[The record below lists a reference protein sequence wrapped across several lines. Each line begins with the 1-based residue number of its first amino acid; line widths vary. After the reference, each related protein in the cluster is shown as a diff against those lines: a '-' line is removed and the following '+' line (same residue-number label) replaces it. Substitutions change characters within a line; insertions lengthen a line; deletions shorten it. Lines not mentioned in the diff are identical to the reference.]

1 MSQLTKSYTDHLSER
16 LKTPE
21 EVAGYL
27 NAALEEKDVSVLML
41 ALRDVADAWG
51 LANIAAETG
60 LNRENLYR
68 MLSNQ
73 GNPRLSS
80 FFALLSALGVNLEI
94 RAKAP
99 EEREKA
105 QSAVAGATVAPSL
118 LGADQPEQY
127 QAVSEHDSEKNYA
140 STIHASDESLAA

>member
-1 MSQLTKSYTDHLSER
+1 MPKLTKSYTDHLSER
-16 LKTPE
+16 LRTPE
-21 EVAGYL
+21 EVADYL
-27 NAALEEKDVSVLML
+27 NAALEDKDVSVLML

-51 LANIAAETG
+51 LAHVAAETG

-80 FFALLSALGVNLEI
+80 FFALLSALGVDLEI
-94 RAKAP
+94 RAKPP
-99 EEREKA
+99 EERDKA

-127 QAVSEHDSEKNYA
+127 QAVSEQDSEREYA
-140 STIHASDESLAA
+140 SIVHASDESVAA